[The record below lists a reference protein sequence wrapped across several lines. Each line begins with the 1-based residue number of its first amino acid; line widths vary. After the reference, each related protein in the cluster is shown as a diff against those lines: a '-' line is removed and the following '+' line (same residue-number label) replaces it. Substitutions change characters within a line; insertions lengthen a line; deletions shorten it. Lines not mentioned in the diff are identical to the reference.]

1 MERIYQI
8 DGEKGRTVAPG
19 PLRAMTA
26 RTPCTRPQV
35 WSHNFYTIYTVSAI
49 FPAR

>member
-1 MERIYQI
+1 
-8 DGEKGRTVAPG
+8 VAFLG
-19 PLRAMTA
+19 NYRAMTA
-26 RTPCTRPQV
+26 ADALHQAQV